1 MLDFLITNWQWIVG
15 VIIVIA
21 AAIITLIK
29 FDKKTRDEQ
38 IHQVK
43 EWLLYAVMEAEKE
56 LGSGTGAMKLRFVY
70 DMFVT
75 KFPLLIA
82 LIPFSTF
89 SNFVDE
95 ALDKFKEL
103 LATTPELQAYVANQ
117 GTLEEMKAAVAEI
130 ADQNEEE
137 A

>member
-1 MLDFLITNWQWIVG
+1 MLDFLMTNWQWIAG
-15 VIIVIA
+15 VIILMT

-56 LGSGTGAMKLRFVY
+56 LGSGTGALKLRFVY
-70 DMFVT
+70 DMFIT
-75 KFPLLIA
+75 KFPLLVA

-89 SNFVDE
+89 SSFVDE
-95 ALDKFKEL
+95 ALDKFKKL

-117 GTLEEMKAAVAEI
+117 GALEEMKEAVAEI
-130 ADQNEEE
+130 ADQNKEE

>member
-1 MLDFLITNWQWIVG
+1 MLDFLMTNWQWIAG
-15 VIIVIA
+15 VIIIMT

-56 LGSGTGAMKLRFVY
+56 LGSGTGALKLRFVY
-70 DMFVT
+70 DMFIT
-75 KFPLLIA
+75 KFPLLVA

-89 SNFVDE
+89 SSFVDE
-95 ALDKFKEL
+95 ALDKFKKL

-117 GTLEEMKAAVAEI
+117 GALEEMKEAVTEI
-130 ADQNEEE
+130 ADQNKEE

>member
-1 MLDFLITNWQWIVG
+1 MLDFLMTNWQWIAG
-15 VIIVIA
+15 IIIIII

-56 LGSGTGAMKLRFVY
+56 LGSGTGVLKLRFVY
-70 DMFVT
+70 DMFIT
-75 KFPLLIA
+75 KFPLLVA
-82 LIPFSTF
+82 LIPFSTI
-89 SNFVDE
+89 SSFVDE
-95 ALDKFKEL
+95 ALDKFKKL

-117 GTLEEMKAAVAEI
+117 GALEEMKEAVAEI
-130 ADQNEEE
+130 ADQNKEE

>member
-1 MLDFLITNWQWIVG
+1 MLDFLMTNWQWIAG
-15 VIIVIA
+15 VIIIIT

-56 LGSGTGAMKLRFVY
+56 LGSGTGALKLRFVY
-70 DMFVT
+70 DMFIT
-75 KFPLLIA
+75 KFPLLVA

-89 SNFVDE
+89 SSFVDE
-95 ALDKFKEL
+95 ALDKFKKL

-117 GTLEEMKAAVAEI
+117 GALEEMKEAVAEI
-130 ADQNEEE
+130 ADQNKEEV
-137 A
+137 